1 MPASLEQRS
10 SRPIVVVALATALCL
25 TGDSMLYIA
34 LPIYWHEVGLEA
46 LWQVGVLLSV
56 NRLIRLPFN
65 PLIGWLYQ
73 RISLRAGLLLATTLG
88 TLTTLG
94 YGIAKG
100 FIAWLLLRALW
111 GIGWSF
117 FRIGGLSAVVYC
129 AAGQSR
135 GQAMGLYNG
144 LYRLGS
150 LVGMLLG
157 GLLVPVYGLPALAL
171 SFAAMA
177 LLGLPLLLRH
187 FQPPAA
193 LDERQLPAA
202 PAADT
207 PRRSAR
213 LNGKYRV
220 IVSGFCTAMLI
231 QGVLAA
237 TLSALIERFYGN
249 RLDLFGLLLS
259 ATALSGILQ
268 ALRWSWEPWLGRR
281 FGAWSDGP
289 RGRSRLYGGTLLV
302 AALSFGLMASGLPL
316 LPWLAVTLLVMRL
329 ATAPYRCAGQRRR
342 QRRQRRRLHDAL
354 FDRPGPGRRP
364 RAAARLPAD
373 RAGRRLRLAVLGRLG
388 DLPAAGPGLAAP
400 QGPCGRLI
408 RPAWRPS
415 AP

>member
-10 SRPIVVVALATALCL
+10 SRPIVVAALAAALCL

-171 SFAAMA
+171 SF
-177 LLGLPLLLRH
+177 
-187 FQPPAA
+187 
-193 LDERQLPAA
+193 
-202 PAADT
+202 
-207 PRRSAR
+207 
-213 LNGKYRV
+213 
-220 IVSGFCTAMLI
+220 
-231 QGVLAA
+231 
-237 TLSALIERFYGN
+237 
-249 RLDLFGLLLS
+249 
-259 ATALSGILQ
+259 
-268 ALRWSWEPWLGRR
+268 
-281 FGAWSDGP
+281 
-289 RGRSRLYGGTLLV
+289 
-302 AALSFGLMASGLPL
+302 
-316 LPWLAVTLLVMRL
+316 
-329 ATAPYRCAGQRRR
+329 
-342 QRRQRRRLHDAL
+342 
-354 FDRPGPGRRP
+354 
-364 RAAARLPAD
+364 
-373 RAGRRLRLAVLGRLG
+373 
-388 DLPAAGPGLAAP
+388 
-400 QGPCGRLI
+400 
-408 RPAWRPS
+408 
-415 AP
+415 

>member
-207 PRRSAR
+207 PPRLAR

-316 LPWLAVTLLVMRL
+316 LPWLAVTLLVMLL
-329 ATAPYRCAGQRRR
+329 ATALTTLTDALASDVASAGNVVAFMTRYSIAQDLGAALGPLLAYLLIGLADGFAWLYWGGSAIYLLLALAWLRRR
-342 QRRQRRRLHDAL
+342 
-354 FDRPGPGRRP
+354 GS
-364 RAAARLPAD
+364 
-373 RAGRRLRLAVLGRLG
+373 AG
-388 DLPAAGPGLAAP
+388 D
-400 QGPCGRLI
+400 
-408 RPAWRPS
+408 
-415 AP
+415 

>member
-157 GLLVPVYGLPALAL
+157 GLLALVYGLPALAL

-202 PAADT
+202 
-207 PRRSAR
+207 RRR
-213 LNGKYRV
+213 HP
-220 IVSGFCTAMLI
+220 
-231 QGVLAA
+231 
-237 TLSALIERFYGN
+237 
-249 RLDLFGLLLS
+249 
-259 ATALSGILQ
+259 ATARTAERQIPGDRQRLLHRH
-268 ALRWSWEPWLGRR
+268 ADPGR
-281 FGAWSDGP
+281 A
-289 RGRSRLYGGTLLV
+289 GGDPERTDRTLL
-302 AALSFGLMASGLPL
+302 
-316 LPWLAVTLLVMRL
+316 
-329 ATAPYRCAGQRRR
+329 R
-342 QRRQRRRLHDAL
+342 Q
-354 FDRPGPGRRP
+354 
-364 RAAARLPAD
+364 PA
-373 RAGRRLRLAVLGRLG
+373 
-388 DLPAAGPGLAAP
+388 
-400 QGPCGRLI
+400 
-408 RPAWRPS
+408 
-415 AP
+415 